1 MQMPLYAHMK
11 KSFLIVGAFSLL
23 FVGCVNK
30 DGLSVESSRPI
41 KGNPNAI
48 INVLEF
54 SDLQCPACKMVHY
67 GVVKP
72 LLAQYGNKIS
82 FEFKHFP
89 LNTIHPYAIAAAMAS
104 ECAAD
109 QGKFWEFVDIA
120 FENQKDLNVDSIF
133 AWGDDLG
140 LNTELYARCWKSNIK
155 RDFVLSEFQEGRKL
169 DVSGTPTFLVNGKQ
183 VPTNELPQAIDQ
195 AYASMTQRL

>member
-1 MQMPLYAHMK
+1 MK
-11 KSFLIVGAFSLL
+11 YSLLVVGALSLL
-23 FVGCVNK
+23 LVSCINK
-30 DGLSVESSRPI
+30 DGLSAESSRPP

-48 INVLEF
+48 VTVLEF
-54 SDLQCPACKMVHY
+54 SDLQCPACKTVHS

-72 LLAQYGNKIS
+72 LLAQYGDRIR
-82 FEFKHFP
+82 FELRHFP
-89 LNTIHPYAIAAAMAS
+89 LRTIHPYAIAAAMAS

-140 LNTELYARCWKSNIK
+140 LDTELYERCWKSNIK

-169 DVSGTPTFLVNGKQ
+169 DVSGTPTFFVNGKK
-183 VPTNELPQAIDQ
+183 VPTNELSQAINQ